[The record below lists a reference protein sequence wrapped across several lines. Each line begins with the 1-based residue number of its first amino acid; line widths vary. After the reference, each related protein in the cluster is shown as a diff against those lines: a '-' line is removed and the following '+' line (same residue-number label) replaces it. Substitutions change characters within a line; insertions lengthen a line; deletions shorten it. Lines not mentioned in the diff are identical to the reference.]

1 MPKMKRRK
9 ATIETQIKSGDKTKI
24 HDHDI
29 IPASLSPINNT
40 VKSIGKCFMCY
51 LVLISVRVSALY
63 ISDGDAPA
71 WKAALASLI
80 ASSSASM

>member
-9 ATIETQIKSGDKTKI
+9 ATIEIQIKSGDKTKT

-29 IPASLSPINNT
+29 IPASFSPINNT
-40 VKSIGKCFMCY
+40 VKSIGRFFICY

-63 ISDGDAPA
+63 TSDADAPA
-71 WKAALASLI
+71 
-80 ASSSASM
+80 